1 MLPNPLETVKLAT
14 FTKEILKSSLIHSLQ
29 YLIYKGLKNYIFLS
43 LLDYIF
49 ALWFNKDLQPT
60 SNCTKNIWVFSKFIV
75 NHPGLF
81 RIFHII

>member
-43 LLDYIF
+43 LLDILPYGLTKICNQLQI
-49 ALWFNKDLQPT
+49 ALKIYEYFQNL
-60 SNCTKNIWVFSKFIV
+60 S
-75 NHPGLF
+75 
-81 RIFHII
+81 

>member
-43 LLDYIF
+43 LLDYILPYGLTKICNQLQI
-49 ALWFNKDLQPT
+49 ALKIHEYFQNL
-60 SNCTKNIWVFSKFIV
+60 S
-75 NHPGLF
+75 
-81 RIFHII
+81 